1 MSIRG
6 SQEESQ
12 MASKKNHK
20 RQVRRKTIFYE
31 FKYHDK
37 GSSQKSCTDVM
48 VREYLSNVKRIEC
61 FHKYSTIKKLF
72 CMHNTVLSSSAPVE
86 RLFSV
91 GGAVLTPKQNTLT
104 GAKFE
109 KLLFVH
115 YNKHFSGD

>member
-1 MSIRG
+1 
-6 SQEESQ
+6 
-12 MASKKNHK
+12 MASKKSHK

-37 GSSQKSCTDVM
+37 GSSQKSCTDLM
-48 VREYLSNVKRIEC
+48 AREYLSNVKRIEC

-72 CMHNTVLSSSAPVE
+72 CMYNAVLSSSAPVE

-91 GGAVLTPKQNTLT
+91 GGAVLTPKQNTLIGT
-104 GAKFE
+104 KFE

-115 YNKHFSGD
+115 CNKHFSGE